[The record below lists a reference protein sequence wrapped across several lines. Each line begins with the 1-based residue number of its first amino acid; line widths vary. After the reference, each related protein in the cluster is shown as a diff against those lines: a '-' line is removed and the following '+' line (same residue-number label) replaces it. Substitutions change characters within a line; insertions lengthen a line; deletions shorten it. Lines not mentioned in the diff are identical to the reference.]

1 MVIEDLYDM
10 HVLPWLLL
18 ILTSYLTE
26 RSMIMTYAGASSSP
40 KDLPGSSPQGAFL
53 GIFFFVVKYNAASLR
68 PIIPRI
74 IFNTRC
80 LLKRIKCNKNSCKEH
95 STDMHALYIDDLS
108 EAEAVNLKKRLL
120 NDPVVR
126 PFPLNRHERTQH
138 ILPSG
143 SILQQNLD
151 KIEEYTAANLMKMNE
166 KKSNIMI
173 FNKSKKYDFPPE
185 FAFSNGVNLD
195 CIEEMKLL
203 GITLNTSLRW
213 ASNTSKMCVKAM
225 GKMWLL
231 RRMKIL
237 KLEPE
242 IVFDY
247 YAKEVQPL
255 LEQGVVVW
263 NSGLT
268 KAQRNDLERIQ
279 KVALRIIMGDN
290 YTSYDNACSAFSVD
304 KLISR
309 RLQLCTNFAIK
320 LYRSDRRGEYFDPPD
335 SGVDTRQ
342 DKQLVREN
350 ISRTKRCYN
359 APHKYLARLVNQ
371 NKTRIEKLTK

>member
-1 MVIEDLYDM
+1 MKI
-10 HVLPWLLL
+10 
-18 ILTSYLTE
+18 
-26 RSMIMTYAGASSSP
+26 
-40 KDLPGSSPQGAFL
+40 
-53 GIFFFVVKYNAASLR
+53 
-68 PIIPRI
+68 
-74 IFNTRC
+74 
-80 LLKRIKCNKNSCKEH
+80 NK
-95 STDMHALYIDDLS
+95 
-108 EAEAVNLKKRLL
+108 
-120 NDPVVR
+120 
-126 PFPLNRHERTQH
+126 
-138 ILPSG
+138 
-143 SILQQNLD
+143 
-151 KIEEYTAANLMKMNE
+151 

-195 CIEEMKLL
+195 CIEETKLL

-242 IVFDY
+242 IIFDY
-247 YAKEVQPL
+247 YAKEVRPL

-263 NSGLT
+263 SSGLT
-268 KAQRNDLERIQ
+268 KTQRNDLERIQ

-350 ISRTKRCYN
+350 ISRTK
-359 APHKYLARLVNQ
+359 
-371 NKTRIEKLTK
+371 